1 MNAMNKTIPT
11 FAEAV
16 ADIPIAPT
24 AQADAEPKR
33 DGVPALYC
41 HPAAAGL
48 RTPFRD
54 AVCRLILRRASEIAA
69 PEPVSAEL
77 SEWSHPE
84 EEDTRTLVLT
94 VFIDA
99 DWDGVKNA
107 RGDILN
113 HMRRISRDWSAS
125 EKEDYR
131 KRIHFEVFPSQP

>member
-1 MNAMNKTIPT
+1 MNKIIPT
-11 FAEAV
+11 FADAV
-16 ADIPIAPT
+16 ADIPIAPA

-33 DGVPALYC
+33 DGVPALYWYPDC
-41 HPAAAGL
+41 ARL

-54 AVCRLILRRASEIAA
+54 DVCRRILRRASEIAA

-77 SEWSHPE
+77 SAWSYPE
-84 EEDTRTLVLT
+84 EENAPTLVLT

-99 DWDGVKNA
+99 DWDGVRNA

-113 HMRRISRDWSAS
+113 HMRRISQDWSAS